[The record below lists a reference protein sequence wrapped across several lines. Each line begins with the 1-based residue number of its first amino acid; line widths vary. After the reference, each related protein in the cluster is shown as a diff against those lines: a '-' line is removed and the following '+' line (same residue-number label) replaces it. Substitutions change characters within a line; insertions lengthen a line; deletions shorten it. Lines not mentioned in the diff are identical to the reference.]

1 MFAVVGG
8 GKPMKTWI
16 LNLDASSDC
25 SCMPANL
32 LRNFA
37 HYNIYCEK
45 MHKQVFIVDIRNF
58 PGKFS
63 DECGFINRVLICVER
78 EQV

>member
-16 LNLDASSDC
+16 LNFNANSYC

-45 MHKQVFIVDIRNF
+45 KHKQVFITNNCNF
-58 PGKFS
+58 PGKCS
-63 DECGFINRVLICVER
+63 DECGFINRVLICVE
-78 EQV
+78 